1 MPYIDARRETLRLV
15 GDYILTGNDQRR
27 LGVLVL
33 VGGGGRADRPVYAGR
48 RPGAA
53 SLDGELEMSLAE
65 PIRSRRF
72 YRLRVSG
79 KAH

>member
-1 MPYIDARRETLRLV
+1 MIASLQLILHMFGTWVPYIDARRETLRLV

-48 RPGAA
+48 RPGA
-53 SLDGELEMSLAE
+53 GQ
-65 PIRSRRF
+65 P
-72 YRLRVSG
+72 
-79 KAH
+79 